1 MKFKCKAV
9 MSGICVFIVHQF
21 FFQTQTT
28 ESKHF
33 WRLHKIKYLTSNF
46 MKRTNNLLHEEILV
60 KKLQCTKLFKSV
72 ILVDA
77 GDGESGIV
85 QVLEYGKTT

>member
-1 MKFKCKAV
+1 
-9 MSGICVFIVHQF
+9 
-21 FFQTQTT
+21 
-28 ESKHF
+28 
-33 WRLHKIKYLTSNF
+33 

-60 KKLQCTKLFKSV
+60 KKLQCTRLFKSV

>member
-9 MSGICVFIVHQF
+9 MSGICAFIIHQF
-21 FFQTQTT
+21 FFQTQKLDILFYKV
-28 ESKHF
+28 SKSASTQ
-33 WRLHKIKYLTSNF
+33 WSNF

-60 KKLQCTKLFKSV
+60 KKLQCTRLFKSV
-72 ILVDA
+72 ILVNA

-85 QVLEYGKTT
+85 RVLEYGKTT